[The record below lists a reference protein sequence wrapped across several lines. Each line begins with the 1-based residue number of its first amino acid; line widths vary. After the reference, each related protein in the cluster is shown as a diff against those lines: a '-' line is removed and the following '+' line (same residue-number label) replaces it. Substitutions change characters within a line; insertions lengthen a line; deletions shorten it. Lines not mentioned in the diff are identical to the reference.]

1 MVWPIRSLVIIL
13 ILRERGLTRLG
24 WDVRSMGTRQVDWLR
39 AEVLLDKFSPLSFSI
54 RMMYIY
60 LFNSFFVLFC
70 FVH

>member
-39 AEVLLDKFSPLSFSI
+39 DEVLHDKFSAFF
-54 RMMYIY
+54 
-60 LFNSFFVLFC
+60 FNHND
-70 FVH
+70 VHIFI